1 MIITCVILFPSAKL
15 QVSCQPRSLRAPA
28 KKNQTT
34 NDAQKRLYQPADY
47 SLRLTDSSFPPLTHI
62 WIQLRPSPHS
72 PWILVSILA
81 IVIDILACTMVQFC
95 RSTGWKRARSRLHT
109 NVINNEIW
117 RAKAYSR
124 VVRLEIDQSYVE
136 ASTLPSNS
144 PDFSVIMEAE
154 DEQPA
159 APVDFMDE
167 EEVVD
172 SNVDNYSVSDVG
184 VDKDDLTKEQATI
197 SFLNAVVLDGES
209 TSEEDEE
216 ELEDYVYAEDEIDEP
231 MELDVHKTAML
242 NLLEHCQNAGTP
254 LDFFDKLLSKLCKH
268 GKNNLLQLN
277 VL

>member
-1 MIITCVILFPSAKL
+1 
-15 QVSCQPRSLRAPA
+15 
-28 KKNQTT
+28 
-34 NDAQKRLYQPADY
+34 
-47 SLRLTDSSFPPLTHI
+47 
-62 WIQLRPSPHS
+62 
-72 PWILVSILA
+72 
-81 IVIDILACTMVQFC
+81 MVQFC

-136 ASTLPSNS
+136 ASTLPSNN